1 MPIVSARWQ
10 ALVLALLFT
19 LATALGLAE
28 IFSSDNDYDGL
39 QAAAAEL
46 LQTGEFAATKAIRR
60 YPPSFQVLML
70 PFGAMPIWL
79 GGLLF
84 TALSL
89 AALVDLPRRLEQLGG
104 VSPARQALA
113 WWAVLPFTLD
123 ILRLAQN
130 GIPLLWLVVVGL
142 TLARR
147 HAPVLGGA
155 LLAVA
160 ALAKL
165 LPALFLALPWWLSR
179 GAHAEGATSAECAG
193 DIARADGTVAPS
205 TPSPGPRA
213 ALGAALALALVFG
226 ASLAVTSTDSWRAAL
241 DNWWTISRETQT
253 PWAFAATG
261 ASSRYNNQGM
271 GIVLA
276 RTLGDMGPPAV
287 LADGAVN
294 LAHWPWTLVWS
305 LYGVLCALV
314 AAIVLRAALAA
325 RRLAG
330 GAPDSETDG
339 ALGLAQRDLAWGG
352 ALGIGACT
360 ILLASPLV
368 WTHYYLW
375 ALPALCALS
384 HRRRLVGTLA
394 LLSALGLADKHLRGL
409 GAHTWIVFALLVL
422 LMGELVRQAPRTSA
436 T

>member
-10 ALVLALLFT
+10 ALVLALLFV
-19 LATALGLAE
+19 LATALGVAE
-28 IFSSDNDYDGL
+28 ILTNDNDYDGL

-46 LQTGEFAATKAIRR
+46 IRTGEFAATKAIRR

-70 PFGAMPIWL
+70 PFGAVPVWL

-130 GIPLLWLVVVGL
+130 GILLLWLVVVGL

-165 LPALFLALPWWLSR
+165 LPALFLALPWWLARSPP
-179 GAHAEGATSAECAG
+179 ADDAT
-193 DIARADGTVAPS
+193 RADDTVAPS
-205 TPSPGPRA
+205 PSSRGPRA
-213 ALGAALALALVFG
+213 ALGALFALALIFG
-226 ASLAVTSTDSWRAAL
+226 ASLAVTSTDSWRSAL

-261 ASSRYNNQGM
+261 ASSRYNNQGL

-294 LAHWPWTLVWS
+294 IAHWPWTLIWS
-305 LYGVLCALV
+305 IYGALCALV
-314 AAIVLRAALAA
+314 AAVVLRAALAA
-325 RRLAG
+325 RRLAS
-330 GAPDSETDG
+330 ARP
-339 ALGLAQRDLAWGG
+339 DLAWGG
-352 ALGIGACT
+352 AFGIGACT

-394 LLSALGLADKHLRGL
+394 VLSTLGLADKHLRGL

-422 LMGELVRQAPRTSA
+422 LMGELVRQAREQRAEAQTSSA
-436 T
+436 